1 MPKYFRYSN
10 VLIYFSISFLISCY
24 QSRCASLIGACEYL
38 LRKILINQ
46 IDSLA
51 QKRIHIKSKHAL
63 CTVRINVQIQLQTQ
77 KNICCDLRCCPSYS
91 CKTKHNTKPCRNQRD
106 RTGQDACRV
115 QLFHWSR
122 RLPAIFSPKSVKKCV
137 KLMSVGDSLII
148 SSRCLRSGCLPASD
162 VTSSLAHA
170 HTIN

>member
-10 VLIYFSISFLISCY
+10 VLIYFSISFSISCY

-77 KNICCDLRCCPSYS
+77 KISAATCGIVQVIPARQSTIQNHAGISG
-91 CKTKHNTKPCRNQRD
+91 
-106 RTGQDACRV
+106 TGQDACRV

>member
-10 VLIYFSISFLISCY
+10 VLIYFSISFSISCY

-77 KNICCDLRCCPSYS
+77 KISAATCGIVQVIPARQSTIQNHAGISGTGLV
-91 CKTKHNTKPCRNQRD
+91 
-106 RTGQDACRV
+106 RTHAACSSSIGGDAYPPF
-115 QLFHWSR
+115 FHR
-122 RLPAIFSPKSVKKCV
+122 KALKNA
-137 KLMSVGDSLII
+137 
-148 SSRCLRSGCLPASD
+148 
-162 VTSSLAHA
+162 
-170 HTIN
+170 

>member
-106 RTGQDACRV
+106 RLVRTHAACSSSIGGDAYPPF
-115 QLFHWSR
+115 FHR
-122 RLPAIFSPKSVKKCV
+122 KALKNA
-137 KLMSVGDSLII
+137 
-148 SSRCLRSGCLPASD
+148 
-162 VTSSLAHA
+162 
-170 HTIN
+170 